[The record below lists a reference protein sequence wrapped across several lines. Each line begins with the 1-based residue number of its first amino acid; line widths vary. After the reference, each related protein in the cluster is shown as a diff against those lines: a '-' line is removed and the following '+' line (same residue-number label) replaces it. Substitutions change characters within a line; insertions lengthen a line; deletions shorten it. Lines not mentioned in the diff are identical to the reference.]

1 MNDTKQNDLF
11 SVMSDIEES
20 MIYFMMVQNLI
31 QVYDECIDRELQI
44 LRDSS
49 EPRANH
55 FMKRFELL
63 QSQIDSIQMQMRE
76 AVDKMSK
83 SVQTGY
89 DISHCLK
96 TIANC
101 V

>member
-31 QVYDECIDRELQI
+31 QVYDECIDRDLQI

-49 EPRANH
+49 EPQAIH
-55 FMKRFELL
+55 FMNRFALL

-89 DISHCLK
+89 DISRCLK
-96 TIANC
+96 TIANF